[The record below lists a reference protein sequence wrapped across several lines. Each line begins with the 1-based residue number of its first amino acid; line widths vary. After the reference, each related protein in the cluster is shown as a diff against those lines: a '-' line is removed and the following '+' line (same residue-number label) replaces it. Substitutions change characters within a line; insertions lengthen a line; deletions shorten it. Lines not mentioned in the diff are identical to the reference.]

1 MEKLH
6 HEHSPSSTDKKNL
19 CIPFQGKKTVGK
31 AAHRGTAIHLDITD
45 HLEGKRVST
54 DPMILRSVKRIQQQI
69 SEFIGIE
76 KMLDVPGHAFETL
89 TFGTLDAYGWDA
101 TGEKLVILD
110 IKTGV
115 QPVSSYVYQLSCYAL
130 AAMELTGETECRC
143 VIIPHDDDENE
154 AWSFE
159 TTLEECKGLIYP
171 LFDRI
176 KKGVEPPKKNQY
188 CNWCEKQSTC
198 SEWVD
203 PAKAALTLVDA
214 LPERINAEWIMASPA
229 NKGTALTLLKSLEGI
244 FDSLGVK
251 DSLKADLEAGVTVSG
266 WKLQTRKGSE
276 RLDTKAVKK
285 RWAELTD
292 EPIPAT
298 IGEPTTSL
306 VATK

>member
-1 MEKLH
+1 MEKKH
-6 HEHSPSSTDKKNL
+6 HPFGPSKTDKSNE
-19 CIPFQGKKTVGK
+19 CIPFEGKATVGK
-31 AAHRGTAIHLDITD
+31 AAHRGSDIHLDTTD
-45 HLEGKRVST
+45 HLEGKRIST
-54 DPMILRSVKRIQQQI
+54 DPAILRTVDRIKKQI
-69 SEFIGIE
+69 AEIQGIE
-76 KMLDVPGHAFETL
+76 QMMDVPGRAFETL
-89 TFGTLDAYGWDA
+89 TFGTLDVWGWDA
-101 TGEKLVILD
+101 TKKLVILD

-130 AAMELTGETECRC
+130 ASMELTGETECRC
-143 VIIPHDDDENE
+143 VIVPHDDDDNE

-159 TTLEECKGLIYP
+159 TTLEECRQLIYA

-176 KKGVEPPKKNQY
+176 HKGVEPPKKNRY
-188 CNWCEKQSTC
+188 CNWCAKQATC

-203 PAKAALTLVDA
+203 PATAALTLVDA

-292 EPIPAT
+292 EPIPSTISEAT
-298 IGEPTTSL
+298 VSL
-306 VATK
+306 VSSK